1 MSVIQHFSLLQPCPQ
16 CISSY
21 FFQSTSFKSSKS
33 GVAMLTQLLV
43 VFYVPSYYHQEF
55 SLKAPTCTL
64 YSRGQIQSIAF
75 VNIQS
80 TLEQF
85 YNRYYL
91 FQFQGQT
98 TKYTKIEYSS
108 FVFGIG
114 TVNTDAIGSS
124 EGKILQFLRQNQFL
138 QLCWVH
144 STINIMLLGLSEWQ
158 SSFHFARLRY
168 YLFCLIRFSIKSH
181 PCKLLVLKLCYV
193 INQFLSILNLNTIY
207 CRVCGRLLYASISDL
222 KKFPKNKQTLA
233 SYLNLFILP
242 LIFQVSNVLKVMHST
257 SAALENLE
265 LFFVYLILAL
275 HISIANLEVMIN
287 RHAPKHK
294 YY

>member
-1 MSVIQHFSLLQPCPQ
+1 MSVIQHFSLLQLCPQ

-64 YSRGQIQSIAF
+64 NSRGQIKSIAF
-75 VNIQS
+75 INIQS

-85 YNRYYL
+85 YNHYQL

-124 EGKILQFLRQNQFL
+124 ERNILQFLRQNQFL

-144 STINIMLLGLSEWQ
+144 STINIMLLGLNII
-158 SSFHFARLRY
+158 FFAQFAFL
-168 YLFCLIRFSIKSH
+168 LNLTHVSCWSQIMLCNKSI
-181 PCKLLVLKLCYV
+181 PFYP
-193 INQFLSILNLNTIY
+193 QLNTIY

-265 LFFVYLILAL
+265 LFFVYKILAL
-275 HISIANLEVMIN
+275 RISKL
-287 RHAPKHK
+287 
-294 YY
+294 